1 MSGCRTSP
9 RPLWTVAQVV
19 YCTSALSE
27 LRLRSSH
34 VHPTEPGT
42 CYGPDCPHGVP
53 FLLPSLS
60 GVASPGLGMW
70 GLIDRCLILSSH
82 PSDPW
87 PPCLSQAWACPQQ
100 AQSGGVYLLM
110 LNGCLYQEPSSLV
123 VRDTQEMERLPR
135 EAPAMLLSGSRGHQ
149 PWGAIRE
156 PAVCCGTAW
165 VGVLPL
171 PPGGRQG

>member
-1 MSGCRTSP
+1 
-9 RPLWTVAQVV
+9 
-19 YCTSALSE
+19 
-27 LRLRSSH
+27 
-34 VHPTEPGT
+34 
-42 CYGPDCPHGVP
+42 
-53 FLLPSLS
+53 
-60 GVASPGLGMW
+60 MW
-70 GLIDRCLILSSH
+70 VLIDRCLILSSH
-82 PSDPW
+82 PSGPW

-100 AQSGGVYLLM
+100 AQSGGFYLLM

-135 EAPAMLLSGSRGHQ
+135 EAPAMLLSRSGGRQ

-165 VGVLPL
+165 VGALPL